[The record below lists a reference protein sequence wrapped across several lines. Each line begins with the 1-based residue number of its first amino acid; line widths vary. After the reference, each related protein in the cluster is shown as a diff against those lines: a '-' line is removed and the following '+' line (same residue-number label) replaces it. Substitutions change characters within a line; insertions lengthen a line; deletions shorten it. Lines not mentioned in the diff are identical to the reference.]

1 MILKHNQDKKHHQ
14 DQDQEKDEDQ
24 EKDQDHD
31 QEQDQDHDQEQ
42 DQDQDHLSESP
53 RWRICSLC
61 AMVSDLMWIFSA
73 MNLNAALLT

>member
-1 MILKHNQDKKHHQ
+1 MILKHNQDQKHHQ
-14 DQDQEKDEDQ
+14 DQ
-24 EKDQDHD
+24 EKDQD
-31 QEQDQDHDQEQ
+31 QDQDQEQ

-53 RWRICSLC
+53 RWSICSLC